1 MQCLS
6 THAERLLETLGGARS
21 VYSRDPVGALNFA
34 RSTDAFTRWRH
45 FGPDRQNPD
54 DVDETGECRMV
65 AVPEIRVLPVA
76 HLISRIRALG
86 WSEGFTNPTHPNN

>member
-1 MQCLS
+1 MIE
-6 THAERLLETLGGARS
+6 AEDLTRDLLNESRCVCVTDGVLTLA
-21 VYSRDPVGALNFA
+21 V
-34 RSTDAFTRWRH
+34 W
-45 FGPDRQNPD
+45 QNPD

-86 WSEGFTNPTHPNN
+86 WSEGFTNPTDPNN